1 MLCLRTKLAA
11 RRFALTSEELK
22 SECREC
28 LRTMIKKYHIYSPI
42 STAEAEQFLW
52 QIKLELVK
60 SLQDRGFPAAY
71 SRTFLPKWFLL
82 VL

>member
-1 MLCLRTKLAA
+1 MICLLTKLAA
-11 RRFALTSEELK
+11 RRFALTSEELI

-28 LRTMIKKYHIYSPI
+28 LRTMIKNTIFIRLYIEVEP
-42 STAEAEQFLW
+42 FLR

-60 SLQDRGFPAAY
+60 SLQDRGFPTAY